1 MTLSRLLR
9 ICEHR
14 LQALLQKDQ
23 LDDQLDQELAFHF
36 DQLVLENIDAGMSPD
51 AARRTARRT
60 LGNFCVIRE
69 ECRDERRVT
78 WIHDFRQD
86 VLYGLSM
93 MRKHAGLT
101 AIAAIALAFVI
112 GANAA
117 ILSVGKALIEF
128 DFPFPNAERLVT
140 LGAQAGPNTQGNGL
154 ATIPDYLAWKKL
166 TREFESMGASMPL
179 RQDLAA
185 ERAGEV
191 AQRVAGV
198 AVTPSLFQTLNV
210 APIKGRVFE
219 DEEAPVGGRPS
230 ALAVISQR
238 LWQSRFD
245 SDPQILGR
253 QMRLNGQNLTI
264 IGVMPSGFWYPNR
277 DADYWVPLGISV
289 SQLEGS
295 ARLFHVTARLKH
307 GSTPE
312 QALAD
317 IRAVASQLAHES
329 PKKHRVSD
337 ARAVPLKVSW
347 LGWLKQ
353 PMVMLAAAA
362 VLGLLIACAN
372 VSILLLRRVPARR
385 PEISRRVMMG
395 AGRGRIIRQFLTESV
410 MLAVLGG
417 GMGFPVAWWAIHKL
431 WEIFPPP
438 GQLPVPGIGETGS
451 LLGLTAL
458 LSVIS
463 GLLFGL
469 MPTWAAV
476 GAANDFRKSNV
487 DESRRTPE
495 PLLLSVQVGLAIAL
509 LVPAGLLMN
518 SFVRLMVDDRGF
530 DPRGVLTFQYRIPVL
545 EYAAPSVNYHGLPA
559 MKATPPTMAM
569 QRIYEKVRTLPG
581 VESVAASSVPPVNG
595 VVLPGAV
602 LLVEGRTPP
611 ANAAERI
618 ASSATYFLVTDNF
631 FPTMRTPIVRGRDF
645 NDDDTA
651 SAPWVAIVNETLAR
665 HLWPD
670 ENPIGKRFTVDAISG
685 ERVREVIGVVR
696 DVPLEY
702 VHNKTPKA
710 VAYTLYRQQAEKY
723 EGWNATMFG
732 QMHFFVRGKG
742 DPMVLVPGL
751 RTAIAEMD
759 PNRPAVDFQT
769 MTAFV
774 GKGMRARG
782 LYLSMLGL
790 FALMATVLAAVSIY
804 GVVTFSVSRGVAPRT
819 SLPINARAHAAD
831 AAGTALRSVAI
842 GLLLGTVG
850 ALVLAQAIES
860 QLWGITATD
869 FMTFAA
875 VTAFLAVVSLAACFI
890 PARKAMRHS

>member
-14 LQALLQKDQ
+14 LQALLQKDR

-60 LGNFCVIRE
+60 LGNFSVIRE

-86 VLYGLSM
+86 VLYGVSM

-101 AIAAIALAFVI
+101 AIAALALAFVI

-117 ILSVGKALIEF
+117 ILSVGKALLEF
-128 DFPFPNAERLVT
+128 DLPFPDSGRLVT
-140 LGAQAGPNTQGNGL
+140 LGAVAAPNTQGNGL

-166 TREFESMGASMPL
+166 SGEFESMGASMPL
-179 RQDLAA
+179 RQDLAPERSGDFA
-185 ERAGEV
+185 E
-191 AQRVAGV
+191 RVAGV
-198 AVTPSLFQTLNV
+198 AATPSLFQTLNV
-210 APIKGRVFE
+210 APSRGRVFS
-219 DEEAPVGGRPS
+219 DEEVPVGGRPA
-230 ALAVISQR
+230 ALVVISHR

-245 SDPQILGR
+245 GNPQILGR
-253 QMRLNGQNLTI
+253 QMRLNGQSMNI
-264 IGVMPSGFWYPNR
+264 IGVMPSGFWYPNK
-277 DADYWVPLGISV
+277 DADYWLPLGISRP
-289 SQLEGS
+289 QLEGS
-295 ARLFHVTARLKH
+295 ARLFHVTARMKP
-307 GSTPE
+307 GSTLE
-312 QALAD
+312 QAHAD
-317 IRAVASQLAHES
+317 IRTMASQLAREF
-329 PKKHRVSD
+329 PERHR
-337 ARAVPLKVSW
+337 AREGRAVPLKQFW

-353 PMVMLAAAA
+353 PLVMLAAAA
-362 VLGLLIACAN
+362 ALGLIIACAN
-372 VSILLLRRVPARR
+372 VSILLFRRVPARR

-395 AGRGRIIRQFLTESV
+395 AGRGRIIRQFLTESL

-417 GMGFPVAWWAIHKL
+417 GMGFPVAWWTIQNL

-438 GQLPVPGIGETGS
+438 GQLPVPGIGDTGS

-463 GLLFGL
+463 GLFFGL
-469 MPTWAAV
+469 LPTWAAV
-476 GAANDFRKSNV
+476 AAANEFRKP
-487 DESRRTPE
+487 DAEEGRPTPE
-495 PLLLSVQVGLAIAL
+495 TLLVSVQVGLAIAL
-509 LVPAGLLMN
+509 LVPAGLMMN
-518 SFVRLMVDDRGF
+518 SFVRLMLDDRGF
-530 DPRGVLTFQYRIPVL
+530 DPRGVLTFQYRIPAL
-545 EYAAPSVNYHGLPA
+545 EYAAPSVSYHGLPA
-559 MKATPPTMAM
+559 MKATPPTLAM
-569 QRIYEKVRTLPG
+569 QNVYEKVRTLPG
-581 VESVAASSVPPVNG
+581 AESVAASSVPPVNG

-618 ASSATYFLVTDNF
+618 ATSATYLLVTDNF

-645 NDDDTA
+645 NADDTD
-651 SAPWVAIVNETLAR
+651 SAPWVAIINESLAR
-665 HLWPD
+665 RFWPNED
-670 ENPIGKRFTVDAISG
+670 PIGKRFTVDAVSG

-702 VHNKTPKA
+702 VHNKTPKP

-732 QMHFFVRGKG
+732 QMTFFIRSKG
-742 DPMVLVPGL
+742 DPMGLVPEV
-751 RTAIAEMD
+751 RRAIAQMD
-759 PNRPAVDFQT
+759 PNRPPADFQT

-804 GVVTFSVSRGVAPRT
+804 GVVTSSVSRATPRRRV
-819 SLPINARAHAAD
+819 PNGAHAAV
-831 AAGTALRSVAI
+831 AAGNALRSVAI
-842 GLLLGTVG
+842 GLVLGTIG
-850 ALVLAQAIES
+850 ALALAKVIES

-869 FMTFAA
+869 PGTFAA
-875 VTAFLAVVSLAACFI
+875 VTAFFAVISLAACFI